1 MANYQLVEEF
11 YLLPTAA
18 GAFYAVSTPEKD
30 EPLRNLL
37 LSLLREQT
45 SVKVDRESLAK
56 WFGANNQHYALE
68 QLHSAQT
75 LSLIQGYREPQKMP
89 RLGVGQELQDLLPHL
104 SSVGKVMLADWNG
117 LSLSRC
123 GIHTETADILS
134 ALCADLI
141 AVQNR
146 HAERLEANLGL
157 GTQGWAA
164 VDAYGS
170 SRIGAWPLYIG
181 EQRFMLIIMGEPR
194 LNQAEFITLVWVLI
208 NRYG

>member
-18 GAFYAVSTPEKD
+18 GAFHAVSSPDD
-30 EPLRNLL
+30 EPLRKLL
-37 LSLLREQT
+37 LSLLREET
-45 SVKVDRESLAK
+45 SAKVDGDSLAK
-56 WFGANNQHYALE
+56 WFGDDNQQYALE
-68 QLHSAQT
+68 QLHQAQT

-89 RLGVGQELQDLLPHL
+89 SLGVGQELHDLLPHL

-123 GIHTETADILS
+123 GINTETADILS

-194 LNQAEFITLVWVLI
+194 LNQAEFITLLWVLI